1 MLAASM
7 RRFRLLAI
15 FAAPTVLGILVLS
28 LFARSML
35 YPNPPVAVP
44 SPPPGG
50 LEEVGLALPAG
61 GRAVAWAVRPTAL
74 PDDAPVAVF
83 FHGNG
88 ENLETM
94 RRSGL
99 FDRLRRLPAISL
111 AVDYPGYGRS
121 DGAPSEESVL
131 ASGEAAVAWA
141 REHHPERPV
150 VLVGWSLGA
159 AAAFATAADGDRT
172 DAIVGVA
179 LLSPW
184 TRLLDVAAVHFPR
197 FLVRWAVRE
206 RYDSLD
212 AARRVAA
219 RGIPTLV
226 IHGERDTIIPAE
238 QGRRVAEAL
247 RETGAESGA
256 PTRWLPI
263 PEAGHNDLLSFP
275 EVWDALE
282 RFLVDAPDR

>member
-1 MLAASM
+1 M

-15 FAAPTVLGILVLS
+15 LAALAVLGVLMLS

-35 YPNPPVAVP
+35 YPNPPVTAP

-50 LEEVGLALPAG
+50 IDEVRLPLSTG
-61 GRAVAWAVRPTAL
+61 GRAVAWTVRPSAL
-74 PDDAPVAVF
+74 SGGAPVAIF

-99 FDRLRRLPAISL
+99 FERLRRLPAVSL

-121 DGAPSEESVL
+121 EGAPSEESIL
-131 ASGEAAVAWA
+131 ASGEAALAWA
-141 REHHPERPV
+141 RTSHPERPV

-159 AAAFATAADGDRT
+159 AAAFATAADGDGT
-172 DAIVGVA
+172 EAIAGVA
-179 LLSPW
+179 ALSPW
-184 TRLLDVAAVHFPR
+184 TRLVDVAAVHFPR

-212 AARRVAA
+212 SGRRVAA

-226 IHGERDTIIPAE
+226 VHGERDTIIPAE

-247 RETGAESGA
+247 REAGAGSGA
-256 PTRWLPI
+256 RTRWLPI
-263 PEAGHNDLLSFP
+263 PEAGHNDLLAYP

-282 RFLVDAPDR
+282 RFLSEASDG